1 MIMYYP
7 KMNQY
12 RQDFSRVMTVTG
24 NARLLFE
31 PDKVSIQLEI
41 MTENKQVSQAQQEN
55 ARKMNQVIQSLLQ
68 LGILRGN
75 IQTTGYNINPIYD
88 YIDGKQQFKGYRVS
102 NTITVQITSID
113 QAGEIIDVAVQNG
126 VNQVSNIQFS
136 IEDKQIAYQQALSA
150 ALKNAIA
157 EAQIIAE
164 TLNVNFDPIP
174 IKIVEE
180 TSETPPSFKTFATM
194 ESNVTTPIEPGQIVV
209 SASVKTQFQ
218 Y

>member
-1 MIMYYP
+1 MYYP